1 MITKLSCLPG
11 YVRDGVN
18 DSLRETRPCF
28 RAGALSLQ
36 YISAPREVNNS
47 ISRDVS
53 IFRQNYRKNRK
64 AKAEQNTGIIGANLS
79 KICLFIVTIAIYA

>member
-1 MITKLSCLPG
+1 MVTKLSCLPG
-11 YVRDGVN
+11 YDRDGVN

-36 YISAPREVNNS
+36 YISAPREVDNS

-53 IFRQNYRKNRK
+53 IFRQNYWN
-64 AKAEQNTGIIGANLS
+64 NTKSNLS
-79 KICLFIVTIAIYA
+79 KICLIIVTIAI